1 MSGAIALVGGDEFRQ
16 GCEEMDRAVLEAS
29 GVSTPSLLVL
39 PTAAA
44 RENPALAVSSDPSLP
59 VSAATSTKLN
69 LMLTSSLRATGSASR
84 NNPDG
89 SSARWGGPT
98 CEVVDGAGTVVG
110 DVEGAGAAV
119 VDAAAA

>member
-1 MSGAIALVGGDEFRQ
+1 
-16 GCEEMDRAVLEAS
+16 
-29 GVSTPSLLVL
+29 
-39 PTAAA
+39 
-44 RENPALAVSSDPSLP
+44 
-59 VSAATSTKLN
+59 
-69 LMLTSSLRATGSASR
+69 MLTFSLRATGSASR

-110 DVEGAGAAV
+110 DVEGGARGDVEGAGTVVGDVEGAGTAV